1 MGATVTE
8 VEVRQLQGGTFV
20 GKGPSNHW
28 VNIDTGRAEEGHS
41 AASGPMELLL
51 MALGTCSGIDIN
63 LMLKKMRVQVEDLQ
77 IRLAGTRAAEP
88 PRKFT
93 QIKITFHFWGAD
105 LPLSKLER
113 AVSLSQEKYCSV
125 ANTLNG
131 VAEISTEI
139 VTHAPGE
146 TL

>member
-1 MGATVTE
+1 MAKTVTE

-20 GKGPSNHW
+20 GRGPSNHW
-28 VNIDTGRAEEGHS
+28 VNIDTGTEEEGH
-41 AASGPMELLL
+41 AAGSGPMELVL

-63 LMLKKMRVQVEDLQ
+63 LMLKKMRVPVEDLQ
-77 IRLAGTRAAEP
+77 IRLAGTRAADP

-93 QIKITFHFWGAD
+93 QITLTYHFWGLD
-105 LPLSKLER
+105 LPASKLER
-113 AVSLSQEKYCSV
+113 AVSLSLEKYCSV

-131 VAEISTEI
+131 VADIGTEI